1 MPGGP
6 TKRFREFG
14 RQGGEVACLTDVL
27 DHCRQVKGE
36 EEFEEEERLVSPV
49 HSLAIQQESL
59 WGLSGTESGN
69 INLCSLR
76 HEPGQLRHV
85 LRQHTSAVSALALT
99 NDDTELISGGWDRSV
114 HVSASVN
121 GRLQRTHQ

>member
-1 MPGGP
+1 MPGGQ
-6 TKRFREFG
+6 TRRFRK
-14 RQGGEVACLTDVL
+14 CLIGSVEASARGTIGSL
-27 DHCRQVKGE
+27 HLTPRGRQVKGE
-36 EEFEEEERLVSPV
+36 EEFEEEEHLVSPV

-85 LRQHTSAVSALALT
+85 LRRHTAAVSALALT

-114 HVSASVN
+114 HVS
-121 GRLQRTHQ
+121 

>member
-1 MPGGP
+1 M
-6 TKRFREFG
+6 
-14 RQGGEVACLTDVL
+14 LN
-27 DHCRQVKGE
+27 HCSQVKGE
-36 EEFEEEERLVSPV
+36 EELEEEERLVSPV

-114 HVSASVN
+114 HVSAAVDD
-121 GRLQRTHQ
+121 RL

>member
-1 MPGGP
+1 MNILY
-6 TKRFREFG
+6 FG
-14 RQGGEVACLTDVL
+14 LLRTYLVNS
-27 DHCRQVKGE
+27 QVKGE
-36 EEFEEEERLVSPV
+36 EEEEEEHLFSPV

-59 WGLSGTESGN
+59 WSLCGTESGN

-85 LRQHTSAVSALALT
+85 LRRHTSAVSALALT

-114 HVSASVN
+114 LVS
-121 GRLQRTHQ
+121 GGT